1 MKIGLF
7 WLQQIYM
14 VLVHPAI
21 ETQKHPSPIEKNSLH
36 FEYYIPKAYLY
47 PSSQMKF
54 LDLPLNCQDIFENL
68 ALADSSNNTLT
79 HNIFQRPTQTS

>member
-7 WLQQIYM
+7 RLQQIYM

-21 ETQKHPSPIEKNSLH
+21 ETRKHPSPIEKNSLH
-36 FEYYIPKAYLY
+36 FEDYMYRKHIYI

-54 LDLPLNCQDIFENL
+54 LDLPLNCQDIFEDL
-68 ALADSSNNTLT
+68 A
-79 HNIFQRPTQTS
+79 